1 MTGKEKL
8 NDLMTEFDEMGYCP
22 TTLCSDPEAAA
33 KQWQKQVFEA
43 IEQMKQEIRNEVQD
57 KGQNVT
63 VKTIF
68 KYNDEIEA
76 LENDLINTECNLQNV
91 TNELEQS
98 RKETAK
104 EIFYKA
110 ERKSYFQDG
119 GHYGKDRHLIDI
131 EELKQIIKNE
141 YGVEVEQ

>member
-1 MTGKEKL
+1 MGK
-8 NDLMTEFDEMGYCP
+8 
-22 TTLCSDPEAAA
+22 
-33 KQWQKQVFEA
+33 KQQ
-43 IEQMKQEIRNEVQD
+43 IEELAR
-57 KGQNVT
+57 
-63 VKTIF
+63 
-68 KYNDEIEA
+68 EIEKR
-76 LENDLINTECNLQNV
+76 LECAKSVVGSMNKGIGYWIAEDLVDKNYRKITPNV
-91 TNELEQS
+91 DFVVKAGELSTIQMNA

-141 YGVEVEQ
+141 YGVEIDE